1 MGDVVFTF
9 GREISEGRFYVTI
22 EGPDDTFDVKSEVRP
37 SQMDSGRLVPAEG
50 AVIAQKGGPLEQVG
64 SFSRPWTTRLY
75 G

>member
-37 SQMDSGRLVPAEG
+37 SRWTAGSSCRRRARHR
-50 AVIAQKGGPLEQVG
+50 QKG
-64 SFSRPWTTRLY
+64 RPA
-75 G
+75 